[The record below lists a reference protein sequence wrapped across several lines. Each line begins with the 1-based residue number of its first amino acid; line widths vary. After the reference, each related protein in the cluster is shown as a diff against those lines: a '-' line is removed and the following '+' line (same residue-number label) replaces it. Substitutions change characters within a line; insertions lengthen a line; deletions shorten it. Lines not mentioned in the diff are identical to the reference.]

1 MEPTIEELSS
11 KISEMQKA
19 MKFQNERIEHLEGAV
34 NILYKRELDD
44 SGDPDKLRAEKVEEF
59 RERFANPFVAAGRGY
74 VNEVIQPRATRSK
87 LISALRSLAGKR
99 ATNPPKKHGNIPL

>member
-34 NILYKRELDD
+34 NILLYQMNNKRIGL
-44 SGDPDKLRAEKVEEF
+44 
-59 RERFANPFVAAGRGY
+59 
-74 VNEVIQPRATRSK
+74 
-87 LISALRSLAGKR
+87 
-99 ATNPPKKHGNIPL
+99 PPKKGFWQRLID